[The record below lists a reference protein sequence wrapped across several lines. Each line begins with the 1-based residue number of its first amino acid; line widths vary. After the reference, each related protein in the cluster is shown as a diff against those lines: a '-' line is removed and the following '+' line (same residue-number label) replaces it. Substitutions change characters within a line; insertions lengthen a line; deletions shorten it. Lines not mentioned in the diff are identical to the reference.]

1 MGDIVHLYPL
11 IVKLVRAPKI
21 RYDIDILMYL
31 KRLEIQGFKT
41 FAQKTVLEFKPVT
54 SGRRGVTGIV
64 GPNGSGKSNAADA
77 IRWVMGEQSLKLLRG
92 KKSED
97 VIFSGTE
104 KRARSGFAEVTMVLE
119 NEGEDRTGLDLGE
132 IAVTRRLYRDGQSEY
147 EVNRQS
153 ARLQDVALLLA
164 QAGIGQR
171 TYSVIGQGM
180 IDHVLVASPTERKE
194 FFDEAFGL
202 KPFQLKRQN
211 ALNKIDESKKNLAQT
226 ESLLNEIGPRLAT
239 LERQVKRLAERD
251 SLQAELGVLERAY
264 YGSEWM
270 HIDQGIKM
278 ATGKLELA
286 RGEQSKLAELA
297 NTLEAELSQMEKAT
311 PRGDGFKELRGK
323 LDALAAEKSA
333 LRERELKL
341 ETQKAVAAV
350 RAEKPWAPL
359 PLSKIIEA
367 IESIRESHEEL
378 FNELSKEVPDL
389 AKARKL
395 AEALRGDSVELA
407 GKLQRPAPEP
417 GQSKAEIDPA
427 LEKELQEIARA
438 YADLAERTMKTNA
451 ELEAWNKGEDEKRS
465 HIFKTQ
471 HELSKKRSEAQ
482 AAERRAGDASI
493 ELARLETRRDSLL
506 ADLRLHAP
514 QLEAELSQHVES
526 KVESQPGPDAAAR
539 MQKLRSQLEWIGG
552 IDPETLKDHQETK
565 ERFEFLSKQVEDL
578 KQGIQALDLVVD
590 ELDTTI
596 RDRSAT
602 AFTKLNR
609 EFTAYFKKL
618 FNGGE
623 ASLVEM
629 QPEPE
634 TDEEGNI
641 ISEPKEGEVAGVD
654 IQATPPGKRFK
665 SIALLSGGERALTSI
680 ALICA
685 IMATNPSPFVVL
697 DEVDAALDESN
708 SRKFAEIIGT
718 LADKTQFVVVTHNRA
733 TMMQASVLYGVTMG
747 DDGVSQLLSVD
758 FADVEKLRKG

>member
-1 MGDIVHLYPL
+1 
-11 IVKLVRAPKI
+11 
-21 RYDIDILMYL
+21 MYL

-41 FAQKTVLEFKPVT
+41 FAQKTVLEFKPVA
-54 SGRRGVTGIV
+54 SGRRGVTAIV

-97 VIFSGTE
+97 VIFSGSD
-104 KRARSGFAEVTMVLE
+104 KRSRSGFAEVTMVLE
-119 NEGEDRTGLDLGE
+119 NEGEDRTGLDVGE

-202 KPFQLKRQN
+202 KPFQLKRQS
-211 ALNKIDESKKNLAQT
+211 ALNKIDESKKNLGQT

-251 SLQAELGVLERAY
+251 TLQAELQTLERAY
-264 YGSEWM
+264 YGSEWQQ
-270 HIDQGIKM
+270 IDGGIKM
-278 ATGKLELA
+278 ATTKLEQA
-286 RGEQSKLAELA
+286 RAEQVKLVEVA
-297 NTLEAELSQMEKAT
+297 NKLEAELSEMEKAT
-311 PRGDGFKELRGK
+311 PRGDGFKELRAK
-323 LDALAAEKSA
+323 LDQVASEKAA

-359 PLSKIIEA
+359 PLSKIIES
-367 IESIRESHEEL
+367 IESLREAHEDL
-378 FNELSKEVPDL
+378 VKELSKEKPDI
-389 AKARKL
+389 AKAKKL
-395 AEALRGDSVELA
+395 AESLHSTSMDLA

-417 GQSKAEIDPA
+417 GESKSEMDPA
-427 LEKELQEIARA
+427 IEKELKEIAKA
-438 YADLAERTMKTNA
+438 YADLAERTIKANT
-451 ELEAWNKGEDEKRS
+451 ELESWNRGEDDKRS

-471 HELSKKRSEAQ
+471 HELSQKRAEAQ
-482 AAERRAGDASI
+482 SIERKAGDASI
-493 ELARLETRRDSLL
+493 ELARLETRRDGLL

-514 QLEAELSQHVES
+514 TLEAELSKLAGKADKPEA
-526 KVESQPGPDAAAR
+526 DAAAR

-552 IDPETLKDHQETK
+552 IDPETIKDHTETK
-565 ERFEFLSKQVEDL
+565 ERFEFLSKQIEDL
-578 KQGIQALDLVVD
+578 RQGIQALDLVVE
-590 ELDTTI
+590 ELDSTI

-609 EFTAYFKKL
+609 EFSSYFKKL

-641 ISEPKEGEVAGVD
+641 ISEPEEGEVAGVD

-758 FADVEKLRKG
+758 FADVEKLRGR

>member
-1 MGDIVHLYPL
+1 
-11 IVKLVRAPKI
+11 
-21 RYDIDILMYL
+21 MYL

-41 FAQKTVLEFKPVT
+41 FAQKTVLEFKPVA
-54 SGRRGVTGIV
+54 SGRRGVTAIV

-97 VIFSGTE
+97 VIFSGSD
-104 KRARSGFAEVTMVLE
+104 KRSRSGFAEATMVLE
-119 NEGEDRTGLDLGE
+119 NEGEDRTGLDVGE

-202 KPFQLKRQN
+202 KPFQLKRQS
-211 ALNKIDESKKNLAQT
+211 ALNKIDESKKNLGQT

-239 LERQVKRLAERD
+239 LERQIKRLAERD
-251 SLQAELGVLERAY
+251 TLQAELQSLERAY
-264 YGSEWM
+264 YGSEW
-270 HIDQGIKM
+270 HQIDGGIKA
-278 ATGKLELA
+278 ATSKLEQA
-286 RGEQSKLAELA
+286 RVEQAKLVEVA
-297 NTLEAELSQMEKAT
+297 NKLEAELSEMEKAT
-311 PRGDGFKELRGK
+311 PRGDGFKELRAK
-323 LDALAAEKSA
+323 LDAVAAEKAA

-367 IESIRESHEEL
+367 IESLREAHEDL
-378 FNELSKEVPDL
+378 VNELGKASPDI
-389 AKARKL
+389 AKAKKL
-395 AEALRGDSVELA
+395 AESLRLTSVDLA

-417 GQSKAEIDPA
+417 EQSKSEMDPEV
-427 LEKELQEIARA
+427 EKELKEIAKA
-438 YADLAERTMKTNA
+438 YADLAEQTMKANA
-451 ELEAWNKGEDEKRS
+451 ELESWNRGEDEKRS

-471 HELSKKRSEAQ
+471 HELSQKRAEAQ
-482 AAERRAGDASI
+482 SSERRAGDVSI
-493 ELARLETRRDSLL
+493 ELARLETRRDGLL

-514 QLEAELSQHVES
+514 TLEQELAALAVKADKPEA
-526 KVESQPGPDAAAR
+526 DAAAR

-552 IDPETLKDHQETK
+552 IDPETIKDHGETK
-565 ERFEFLSKQVEDL
+565 ERFEFLSKQIEDL
-578 KQGIQALDLVVD
+578 RQGIQALDLVVA
-590 ELDTTI
+590 ELDSTI

-609 EFTAYFKKL
+609 EFSSYFKKL

-641 ISEPKEGEVAGVD
+641 ISEPAEGEVAGVD

-758 FADVEKLRKG
+758 FADVEKLRKN

>member
-1 MGDIVHLYPL
+1 MVDIVHLYPL
-11 IVKLVRAPKI
+11 IVKLERVPKI

-41 FAQKTVLEFKPVT
+41 FAQKTVLEFKPVA
-54 SGRRGVTGIV
+54 SGRRGVTAIV

-104 KRARSGFAEVTMVLE
+104 KRSRSGFAEVTMVLE
-119 NEGEDRTGLDLGE
+119 NEDKDRTGLDLGE

-180 IDHVLVASPTERKE
+180 IDHVLVASPLERKE

-211 ALNKIDESKKNLAQT
+211 ALNKIDESKKNLGQT

-251 SLQAELGVLERAY
+251 SLQAELQTLERAY
-264 YGSEWM
+264 YGSEWQQ
-270 HIDQGIKM
+270 IDGGIKT
-278 ATGKLELA
+278 ATTKLEQA
-286 RGEQSKLAELA
+286 RVEQAQLAELA
-297 NTLEAELSQMEKAT
+297 NKLEAELSQMEKAT
-311 PRGDGFKELRGK
+311 PRGDGFKELRAK
-323 LDALAAEKSA
+323 LDGLSAEKSA

-350 RAEKPWAPL
+350 RAEKPWSPL

-367 IESIRESHEEL
+367 IESIRESHEDLLKEL
-378 FNELSKEVPDL
+378 NKEKPDL
-389 AKARKL
+389 DKARKL
-395 AEALRGDSVELA
+395 AEALRGDSVDLA

-417 GQSKAEIDPA
+417 GQSKAEIDPV
-427 LEKELQEIARA
+427 LEKELKEIASA
-438 YADLAERTMKTNA
+438 YTDIADRTMKANA

-471 HELSKKRSEAQ
+471 HELSQKRSEAQ
-482 AAERRAGDASI
+482 VAERKAGDASI
-493 ELARLETRRDSLL
+493 ELARLETRRDGLL

-514 QLEAELSQHVES
+514 QLEVELSQVAS
-526 KVESQPGPDAAAR
+526 RKSQDQVGPDAAAR

-552 IDPETLKDHQETK
+552 IDPETIKDHTETK
-565 ERFEFLSKQVEDL
+565 ERFEFLSKQIEDL
-578 KQGIQALDLVVD
+578 RQGIQALDLVVE

-609 EFTAYFKKL
+609 EFTVYFKKL

-758 FADVEKLRKG
+758 FADVEKLRKA